1 MKILS
6 NKYGDGLKKQGCA
19 LLIICTLSILSCSS
33 IIFIGSWED
42 DTYVSHIRK
51 IFVIGVSKRPAFRRL
66 FEDEFVNQLK
76 DHGIDAVSSYTVLPA
91 DRMLDKSY
99 IGSII
104 KDSDFDAVL
113 ITKLLKKKE
122 IENSAQLDEYAPHRH
137 YARWYDY
144 YGDSYEYVYNPDY
157 AIEGEAANLET
168 NVYDVKNDKL
178 IWSVLSDTF
187 VEGSSEELI
196 RLYIKAII
204 DKLYD
209 DRFLG
214 QN

>member
-6 NKYGDGLKKQGCA
+6 NIFGNKLKKQGCA

-33 IIFIGSWED
+33 IIFIGSWKD
-42 DTYVSHIRK
+42 DTYISHIRK
-51 IFVIGVSKRPAFRRL
+51 VFVIGVSKRPAVRRL

-76 DHGIDAVSSYTVLPA
+76 DHGVEAVSSYTLLPA
-91 DRMLDKSY
+91 DRMSDKSY

-104 KDSDFDAVL
+104 KDSDFDTVL
-113 ITKLLKKKE
+113 ITKLLEKKE
-122 IENSAQLDEYAPHRH
+122 IEKSARLNKYAPHRH

-144 YGDSYEYVYNPDY
+144 YGNSYEYVYNPGY
-157 AIEGEAANLET
+157 AIEGEVASLET
-168 NVYDVKNDKL
+168 NVYDVKNEKL

-187 VEGSSEELI
+187 IEGSSEELI
-196 RLYIKAII
+196 RSFIKAII

-209 DRFLG
+209 DRFLE